1 MTKSKN
7 LNKRNGLFLSACIVS
22 AVVAGGVVTSYANEI
37 KRAMIEVDGNKP
49 LENLGEIA
57 EKPVLS
63 DTSKPKLYDEDEKV
77 GETVK
82 LENLKRVDELGNTKK
97 EFETFEAAKEWAEKK
112 RDESKLDS
120 FSILPLFWS
129 DGIAHSYTV
138 DAKISEGVE
147 ING

>member
-7 LNKRNGLFLSACIVS
+7 LRKNGLFLSACIVS
-22 AVVAGGVVTSYANEI
+22 AVVAGGVLTSYANEI
-37 KRAMIEVDGNKP
+37 KRAVIEVDGSKP

-97 EFETFEAAKEWAEKK
+97 EFETFEDAEKWAEKK
-112 RDESKLDS
+112 LEEKK
-120 FSILPLFWS
+120 ILSYSVFPIQWS
-129 DGIAHSYTV
+129 DKKVHSYTV
-138 DAKISEGVE
+138 EAKLSEGVE
-147 ING
+147 MND

>member
-7 LNKRNGLFLSACIVS
+7 LKKNGLFLSACIVS

-37 KRAMIEVDGNKP
+37 KRAVIEVDGNKP

-63 DTSKPKLYDEDEKV
+63 ETSKPKLYDEDEKV

-97 EFETFEAAKEWAEKK
+97 EFETFEAAEKWAEKK
-112 RDESKLDS
+112 LEEKK
-120 FSILPLFWS
+120 ILSYSVFPIQWS
-129 DGIAHSYTV
+129 DKKVHSYTV
-138 DAKISEGVE
+138 EAKLSEGVE
-147 ING
+147 MND

>member
-7 LNKRNGLFLSACIVS
+7 FRKNGLFLSACIVS
-22 AVVAGGVVTSYANEI
+22 AVVAGGVLTSYASEI
-37 KRAMIEVDGNKP
+37 KRAVIEVDGSKP

-97 EFETFEAAKEWAEKK
+97 EFETFEDAEKWAEKK
-112 RDESKLDS
+112 LEEKK
-120 FSILPLFWS
+120 ILSYSVFPIQWS
-129 DGIAHSYTV
+129 DKKVHSYTV
-138 DAKISEGVE
+138 EAKLSEEVE
-147 ING
+147 MND

>member
-7 LNKRNGLFLSACIVS
+7 LRKNGLFLSACIVS

-37 KRAMIEVDGNKP
+37 KRAVIEVDGNKP

-97 EFETFEAAKEWAEKK
+97 EFETFEAAEKWAEKK
-112 RDESKLDS
+112 LEEKK
-120 FSILPLFWS
+120 ILSYSVFPIQWS
-129 DGIAHSYTV
+129 DKKVHSYTV
-138 DAKISEGVE
+138 EAKLSEGVE
-147 ING
+147 MND

>member
-7 LNKRNGLFLSACIVS
+7 LRKNGLFLSACIVS
-22 AVVAGGVVTSYANEI
+22 AVVAGGVLTSYASEI
-37 KRAMIEVDGNKP
+37 KRAVIEVDGSKP

-97 EFETFEAAKEWAEKK
+97 EFETFEDAEKWAEKK
-112 RDESKLDS
+112 LEEKK
-120 FSILPLFWS
+120 ILSYSVFPIQWS
-129 DGIAHSYTV
+129 DKKVHSYTV
-138 DAKISEGVE
+138 EAKLSEEVE
-147 ING
+147 MND

>member
-7 LNKRNGLFLSACIVS
+7 FNKNGLFLSACIFS
-22 AVVAGGVVTSYANEI
+22 AVVAGGVLTSYAGEI
-37 KRAMIEVDGNKP
+37 KRAVIEVDGNKP

-57 EKPVLS
+57 DKPVLS
-63 DTSKPKLYDEDEKV
+63 DTSKQKLYDEDEKV

-82 LENLKRVDELGNTKK
+82 LENLKRVDELANTKK
-97 EFETFEAAKEWAEKK
+97 EFETFEDAKKWAEKK
-112 RDESKLDS
+112 REENKIDS

-129 DGIAHSYTV
+129 DRIVHSYTV
-138 DAKISEGVE
+138 EAKISKGVE

>member
-7 LNKRNGLFLSACIVS
+7 LNKKNGLFLSACIVS

-37 KRAMIEVDGNKP
+37 KRAVIEVDGNKP

-97 EFETFEAAKEWAEKK
+97 EFETFEEAEEWAKK
-112 RDESKLDS
+112 KLEDNKIS
-120 FSILPLFWS
+120 SYSIFPIQWS
-129 DGIAHSYTV
+129 DKEVHSYTV
-138 DAKISEGVE
+138 EAKIDSEVVV
-147 ING
+147 NG

>member
-7 LNKRNGLFLSACIVS
+7 LNKSGLFLSACVVS
-22 AVVAGGVVTSYANEI
+22 AVVAGGVLTSYANEI
-37 KRAMIEVDGNKP
+37 KRAVIEVDGNKP

-63 DTSKPKLYDEDEKV
+63 DTSKPKLYDQGEKV

-97 EFETFEAAKEWAEKK
+97 EFETFENAREWAEKK
-112 RDESKLDS
+112 REESKIDS
-120 FSILPLFWS
+120 FSILPVFWS
-129 DGIAHSYTV
+129 DGVVHSYTV
-138 DAKISEGVE
+138 DARISKEVE

>member
-7 LNKRNGLFLSACIVS
+7 LKKNGLFLSACIVS
-22 AVVAGGVVTSYANEI
+22 AVVAGGVLTSYAGEI
-37 KRAMIEVDGNKP
+37 KRAVIEVDGNKP

-97 EFETFEAAKEWAEKK
+97 EFETFEDAEKWAEKK
-112 RDESKLDS
+112 LEENK
-120 FSILPLFWS
+120 ILSYSVFPVQWS
-129 DGIAHSYTV
+129 DKKIHSYTV
-138 DAKISEGVE
+138 EAKLFEGVE
-147 ING
+147 MND

>member
-7 LNKRNGLFLSACIVS
+7 LKKNGLFLSACIVS

-37 KRAMIEVDGNKP
+37 KRAVIEVDGNKP

-97 EFETFEAAKEWAEKK
+97 EFETFEDAEKWAEKK
-112 RDESKLDS
+112 LEEKK
-120 FSILPLFWS
+120 ILSYSVFPIQWS
-129 DGIAHSYTV
+129 DKKVHSYTV
-138 DAKISEGVE
+138 EAKLSEGVE
-147 ING
+147 MND

>member
-7 LNKRNGLFLSACIVS
+7 LNKNGLFLSACIVS
-22 AVVAGGVVTSYANEI
+22 AVVAGGVLTSYAGEI
-37 KRAMIEVDGNKP
+37 KRAVIEVDGNKP

-57 EKPVLS
+57 DKPVLS
-63 DTSKPKLYDEDEKV
+63 DTSKQKLYDEDEKV

-97 EFETFEAAKEWAEKK
+97 EFETFEDAKKWAEKK
-112 RDESKLDS
+112 REENKIDS

-129 DGIAHSYTV
+129 DRIVHSYTV
-138 DAKISEGVE
+138 EAKISKEVE